1 MNSQLVIMKFSA
13 GLYFLTFLILTTT
26 ANADFSDTLNLRS
39 ALGKGAWLHVR
50 TVAWKF
56 DTTDFVKGRSR
67 LDVEVVV
74 GNSGKAPF
82 EIGPGSFAVRLGKND
97 RALFF
102 TSMQPGAPQV
112 LKASI
117 APKDSIVTRMSFVLP
132 DTGSTVELKLTPIGS
147 KSATWLTFLPTVTSP
162 CKRLARSAELFLL
175 ATTTFRKFMDE
186 KRRPYYEE
194 SRGLYLTYLKTKV
207 SGPCTD
213 ARASDLEDLSKS
225 ALKLVNLDGQEIDN
239 ILRGDRDMVSSMSFF
254 LTMAKR
260 PAQRTLDQDSR
271 K

>member
-1 MNSQLVIMKFSA
+1 MKNFSA
-13 GLYFLTFLILTTT
+13 VAYFLVLLVLTT
-26 ANADFSDTLNLRS
+26 AAHADFSDTLNLRS
-39 ALGKGAWLHVR
+39 ALGKGAWLHLRIV
-50 TVAWKF
+50 TWKF
-56 DTTDFVKGRSR
+56 DTSDFVKGRSR
-67 LDVEVVV
+67 LDIEIVV
-74 GNSGKAPF
+74 GNSGKAPI

-102 TSMQPGAPQV
+102 TSMHPGAPQV
-112 LKASI
+112 QRASI
-117 APKDSIVTRMSFVLP
+117 APKDSLITRMSFILP
-132 DTGSTVELKLTPIGS
+132 DTGSVVELKLTPAGS
-147 KSATWLTFLPTVTSP
+147 KTSSWLTFLPSVTSS

-186 KRRPYYEE
+186 KRRSYYDEAR
-194 SRGLYLTYLKTKV
+194 SLYLTYLKTKI

-239 ILRGDRDMVSSMSFF
+239 VLRGDRDMVSSMSFF

-260 PAQRTLDQDSR
+260 PAQRILDQDSR